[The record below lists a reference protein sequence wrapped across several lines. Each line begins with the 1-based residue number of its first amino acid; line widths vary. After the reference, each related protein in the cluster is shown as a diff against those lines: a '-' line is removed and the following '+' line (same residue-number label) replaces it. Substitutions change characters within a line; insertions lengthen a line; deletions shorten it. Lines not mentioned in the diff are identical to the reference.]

1 MNGFSKRLPDRR
13 RWIRLSDSPSLNSN
27 TKVYT
32 FAYEC
37 HNANSRLRAVSVM
50 KPVAV
55 TRRLVLIRMP
65 DSMPATDKRAVQHYN
80 VTKQCRRWPG
90 ISTSRYSDVDICIK
104 GTFTSLGEPG
114 RRSCNELLSVNATA
128 ECCKL
133 LRHPKTVHRHAT
145 REIIVLS
152 RDLAAMNEGVHG
164 SHLPSS
170 LPLYKLHDDVT
181 WFNLNT

>member
-1 MNGFSKRLPDRR
+1 MYLALIIIEYIN
-13 RWIRLSDSPSLNSN
+13 
-27 TKVYT
+27 
-32 FAYEC
+32 
-37 HNANSRLRAVSVM
+37 
-50 KPVAV
+50 
-55 TRRLVLIRMP
+55 LVLCLKSP
-65 DSMPATDKRAVQHYN
+65 QKYHTFL
-80 VTKQCRRWPG
+80 
-90 ISTSRYSDVDICIK
+90 SRNNFTINYHDVDGSVIIIEEICN
-104 GTFTSLGEPG
+104 FSHNFQ
-114 RRSCNELLSVNATA
+114 NELLSVNAAA

-133 LRHPKTVHRHAT
+133 SRRPKTVHRHAT